1 MKNLFPVLM
10 FAFSFAAFAQE
21 TVIIDVQ
28 MPCGV
33 VGTPACVVEADT
45 SGLPTPTLQASD
57 ATLTPDFSLINIAAP
72 SLTFVFP
79 FQKASCSQAG
89 VTRTVNGRSV
99 TLQVDYC
106 KAAAV
111 VNDVASLL
119 AYFLTAGYLIFL
131 AFKPRGD

>member
-1 MKNLFPVLM
+1 MKKFYSVLILT
-10 FAFSFAAFAQE
+10 FSFSAFAQE
-21 TVIIDVQ
+21 NVIVDVQ

-33 VGTPACVVEADT
+33 DGTPACVVQADLA
-45 SGLPTPTLQASD
+45 GLPAADLETEEP
-57 ATLTPDFSLINIAAP
+57 TLTPDFSLINISAP
-72 SLTFVFP
+72 SLSFVFP
-79 FQKASCSQAG
+79 FQKVSCSQAG